1 MVYML
6 WMMTDMKTPLP
17 DRIHQALE
25 YHTKKYGTP
34 PNIVEH
40 SNLLSGL
47 PNVDG
52 VEYIPVRVPS
62 NILLIGVK
70 P

>member
-1 MVYML
+1 MIYML
-6 WMMTDMKTPLP
+6 WMMTNMKAPL
-17 DRIHQALE
+17 RENIREALD

-40 SNLLSGL
+40 SLKLSPV

-52 VEYIPVRVPS
+52 VEYVPLNIPS
-62 NILLIGVK
+62 NILYVGVK